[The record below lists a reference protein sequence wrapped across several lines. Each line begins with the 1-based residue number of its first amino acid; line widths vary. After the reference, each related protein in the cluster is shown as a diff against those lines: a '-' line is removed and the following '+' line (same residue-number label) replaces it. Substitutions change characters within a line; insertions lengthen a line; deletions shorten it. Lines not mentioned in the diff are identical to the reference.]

1 MGNTHEPLSEV
12 DAEGFARSWADAWD
26 SHDAARIAAH
36 YSEDVEY
43 HSPFVARLTGGDAL
57 QGRVAVEA
65 YDRHA
70 GPLPRPPLRTRD
82 HRCHW
87 GREHRLGVPQRGR
100 PAGGGDPR
108 ARRRRADRARALPL
122 PVYRTGRAHGR
133 SRQRGELTC
142 PTTRPRACLRTTGR
156 ARWLPRA
163 PRRTPGSPT
172 SARTHAHGV

>member
-65 YDRHA
+65 YATAALARYPDLHFGPEITVATGA
-70 GPLPRPPLRTRD
+70 GSI
-82 HRCHW
+82 
-87 GREHRLGVPQRGR
+87 
-100 PAGGGDPR
+100 
-108 ARRRRADRARALPL
+108 AL
-122 PVYRTGRAHGR
+122 VYRSVDGLLAVETLVLDDAGLIA
-133 SRQRGELTC
+133 
-142 PTTRPRACLRTTGR
+142 
-156 ARWLPRA
+156 
-163 PRRTPGSPT
+163 
-172 SARTHAHGV
+172 HAHCHYRSTVPAEPTVEAANEGS